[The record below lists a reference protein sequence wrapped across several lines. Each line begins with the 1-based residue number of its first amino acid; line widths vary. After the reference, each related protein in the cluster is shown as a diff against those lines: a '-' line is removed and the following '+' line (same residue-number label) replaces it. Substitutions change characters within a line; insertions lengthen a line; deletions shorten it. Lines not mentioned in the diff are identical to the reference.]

1 MSFVFILPI
10 LLQFSDLLLIY
21 DKLGNS
27 QTNFSSDVHIFVHVF
42 ILLSYFSHLFITFEI
57 CCFSDHRG
65 LQKCL
70 IFPALPFYLL
80 KKALLLHADFKTI
93 YLKYTLPMCI
103 IIYVLLYNVL
113 PSWRR
118 KAALISM
125 QANINFIDNTTW
137 KILFFLHLYKIIPQW
152 FLCTSSEK
160 HR

>member
-1 MSFVFILPI
+1 MTNMVIAKLTFQVMFI
-10 LLQFSDLLLIY
+10 F
-21 DKLGNS
+21 
-27 QTNFSSDVHIFVHVF
+27 VF

-113 PSWRR
+113 PSWGR